1 MICRDGIVGAAGR
14 AVSTKPYQPPLETI
28 PVVHVLMS
36 NMYASKGRHGRAVQ
50 VRKQMRRS
58 KIVKDPGCSSIEI
71 NDVVHEFRAVPE
83 QRHRLM

>member
-28 PVVHVLMS
+28 PVVVHVLMS

-58 KIVKDPGCSSIEI
+58 KILKDPGRSSFEI
-71 NDVVHEFRAVPE
+71 DGVVHEFRAVPANAIA
-83 QRHRLM
+83 